1 MSTEKLQGG
10 QQAKQAAISSDAQ
23 LCLVNVN
30 KVYETDKG
38 QLIALDNVNLEIKKG
53 EVFGI
58 IGRSGAGKSTLIR
71 CINMLESPSSGEI
84 WVGGQ
89 SMTSLNSR
97 DLRNARGNIGMI
109 FQHFNL
115 LSSRTVF
122 GNIAFPLE
130 LKKMP
135 KEQIKE
141 RVMSLIEL
149 VGLTEHTDKYVAQI
163 SGGQKQR
170 VGIARA
176 LASNPKVLLSDEAT
190 SALDPET
197 TSATLSLLKRLNTE
211 LGLTIVLITHQME
224 VVRRICDRVA
234 VLERGKVIE
243 EGLVRNVFAYPKTET
258 TKALVSEAT
267 GQALPKETLNAL
279 VAQAQPDTCI
289 WLIRGHQPDAI
300 TQLVKLFDLDIEIL
314 QALVEDYQGIA
325 IGSLLLKVHGPQQ
338 ARQGAVQWLEQAG
351 VELEEI
357 YSE

>member
-1 MSTEKLQGG
+1 MSTVIPQEP
-10 QQAKQAAISSDAQ
+10 Q
-23 LCLVNVN
+23 LRLLNVS
-30 KVYETDKG
+30 KVYDTDKG
-38 QLIALDNVNLEIKKG
+38 QLKALDDINLEVQRG

-84 WVGGQ
+84 WVGGK
-89 SMTSLNSR
+89 SMASLKAA
-97 DLRNARGNIGMI
+97 DLRQARRRIGMI

-122 GNIAFPLE
+122 ENIAFPLE
-130 LKKMP
+130 LEKVSRD
-135 KEQIKE
+135 QIKK

-149 VGLTEHTDKYVAQI
+149 VGLTEHTNKYVAQI

-176 LASNPKVLLSDEAT
+176 LASNPQVLLSDEAT

-197 TSATLSLLKRLNTE
+197 TSATLSLLKQLNKD

-224 VVRRICDRVA
+224 VVRRICDQVA
-234 VLERGKVIE
+234 VLDRGTLIE
-243 EGLVRNVFAYPKTET
+243 QGLVRDVFAYPKTET
-258 TKALVSEAT
+258 TRSLVSEAT
-267 GQALPKETLNAL
+267 GQALPKETLDAL
-279 VAQAQPDTCI
+279 MDKASPDMRI
-289 WLIRGHQPDAI
+289 WLIKGHQSDAL

-314 QALVEDYQGIA
+314 QALVEDYQGIG
-325 IGSLLLKVHGPQQ
+325 IGSFLLKVQGTPQS
-338 ARQGAVQWLEQAG
+338 RQSAVQWLEQAG

-357 YSE
+357 QQ